1 MRGIVVF
8 MFLAGCVAGP
18 QDGYTQNGYTG
29 RAAANIQPANIHV
42 NFDRTKIL
50 QQSVTGD
57 AGVAG
62 RKVGMDDPV
71 RVASISKMV
80 MSIAVMRLVQQGIVD
95 LDKDV
100 GIYLGWPIRNPAYP
114 DHVISLRMLMSHTSS
129 LTDDAGYI
137 LPLDG
142 DLSVIVA
149 DPKAWDKHHAPG
161 QYFRYANFNSPI
173 IAAVMEAATNERFDK
188 LMERLVLSPLRLD
201 ACYNWG
207 SGCIAGRRAQAAAL
221 LRPDGTLAKDGPVAA
236 GQINAG
242 QDDCNFVRANSGS
255 CDIALYLLGKNGSAF
270 SPQGGLRISASDMVK
285 IGQVLLNK
293 GQPLLSPVSF
303 AEMTKPAWQFDGSN
317 GDDEDGF
324 FNGYGLGFHI
334 IEQKGGAKW
343 IGHAGEAYGLRAGFW
358 LNPASGKG
366 RVRYVTMV
374 DEFAKVGHCFDSC
387 P

>member
-1 MRGIVVF
+1 MRGILIF
-8 MFLAGCVAGP
+8 MLLAGCATGP
-18 QDGYTQNGYTG
+18 KDEPMV
-29 RAAANIQPANIHV
+29 RAATSIQPANIRAD
-42 NFDRTKIL
+42 FDRKQIW

-80 MSIAVMRLVQQGIVD
+80 VSIAVMRLVQQGIVD

-100 GIYLGWPIRNPAYP
+100 GAYLGWSVRNPAYP
-114 DHVISLRMLMSHTSS
+114 DRVISLRMLMSHTSS
-129 LTDDAGYI
+129 LTDEADYI

-142 DLSVIVA
+142 DLAVVLA
-149 DPKAWDKHHAPG
+149 DQKAWDKHHAPG

-188 LMERLVLSPLRLD
+188 LMDRLVLSPLRLD

-207 SGCIAGRRAQAAAL
+207 SGCSAGRRAQAAAL
-221 LRPDGTLAKDGPVAA
+221 LRPDGSLAKDGPVAA
-236 GQINAG
+236 GQ
-242 QDDCNFVRANSGS
+242 DDCNFVPASNGS
-255 CDIALYLLGKNGSAF
+255 CDIALYRFGQNGSAF
-270 SPQGGLRISASDMVK
+270 SPQGGLRISASDLVK
-285 IGQVLLNK
+285 VGQSLLNK
-293 GQPLLSPVSF
+293 GQPLLSPASF

-317 GDDEDGF
+317 GDDDSGF
-324 FNGYGLGFHI
+324 FKAYGLGFHI
-334 IEQKGGAKW
+334 IEQKDGTKW
-343 IGHAGEAYGLRAGFW
+343 IGHVGEAYSLRAGFW
-358 LNPASGKG
+358 LDTSSGRG

-374 DEFAKVGHCFDSC
+374 DEFAKVNHCFDVC